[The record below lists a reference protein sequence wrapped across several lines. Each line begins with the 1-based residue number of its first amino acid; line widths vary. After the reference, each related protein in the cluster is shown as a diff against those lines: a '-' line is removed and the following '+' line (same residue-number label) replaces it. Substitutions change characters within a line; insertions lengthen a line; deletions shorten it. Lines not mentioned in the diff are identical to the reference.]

1 MSHPIHLPV
10 GAHPG
15 ATGIAGNAAITP
27 RCAPRHVV
35 ASASVTA
42 AERSHNEPANQVH
55 PVGAHPGATGVPGYA
70 PVAPRCAPTHVV
82 GRRV

>member
-10 GAHPG
+10 ETHPG
-15 ATGIAGNAAITP
+15 AKGIA
-27 RCAPRHVV
+27 
-35 ASASVTA
+35 
-42 AERSHNEPANQVH
+42 
-55 PVGAHPGATGVPGYA
+55 GYA